1 MYLRLCESADLVFN
15 ALHGA
20 AGENGQVQALFDIF
34 GIPYTGTGYIGSLL
48 AMDKDISKRLMC
60 QSEIPTAEWI
70 LLNDS
75 TSIKSV
81 IDKIGLPCVV
91 KPCSSGSSV
100 GVSIVDTIDEL
111 TKAINEAKNVEHK
124 IIIEKMVKGR
134 EFSVGILNGKALPVI
149 EIIPKSGFYDYMNK
163 YQKGMAD
170 EICPAVLS
178 DQETVNIQELAL
190 KVHRTLQLGT
200 YSRIDFIQ
208 NTKFEF
214 ICL

>member
-1 MYLRLCESADLVFN
+1 
-15 ALHGA
+15 
-20 AGENGQVQALFDIF
+20 
-34 GIPYTGTGYIGSLL
+34 
-48 AMDKDISKRLMC
+48 
-60 QSEIPTAEWI
+60 
-70 LLNDS
+70 
-75 TSIKSV
+75 
-81 IDKIGLPCVV
+81 
-91 KPCSSGSSV
+91 
-100 GVSIVDTIDEL
+100 
-111 TKAINEAKNVEHK
+111 
-124 IIIEKMVKGR
+124 MVKGR

-208 NTKFEF
+208 NTKGEF
-214 ICL
+214 ICLEANSLPGMTPTSLLPQEALAAGIPYDDLCNCIAQSTMVVNTLFLQKL